1 MEAGNTTMNDNQ
13 ESEVLSVME
22 FEKQEGDRHKRAR
35 LTRFHNGGAYVE
47 GAEEVIFEGREDSWR
62 NAINYLEQRGY
73 RPVE

>member
-1 MEAGNTTMNDNQ
+1 MNDNQ